1 MTTKTKLRE
10 RRALIRALFMLA
22 VLVYLLAITM
32 TSCTKGDYIQKPTC
46 FRYLELS
53 DKWDGEMIYM
63 RTDTIWAN
71 DPHSQI
77 ACNDDTAIFYK
88 TFPLT
93 GCATGWQQFRYIKQS
108 Y

>member
-1 MTTKTKLRE
+1 MTTKAKIAE
-10 RRALIRALFMLA
+10 RYTLKVVLLILGILGG
-22 VLVYLLAITM
+22 LLLILS
-32 TSCTKGDYIQKPTC
+32 SCKKSDYVQKPTC

-63 RTDTIWAN
+63 RTDTIWPN
-71 DPHSQI
+71 NRLSQI

-93 GCATGWQQFRYIKQS
+93 GCAGGWQQFRYIKLS